1 MRPINLFIQSRIGD
15 KDCFD
20 IIAKHAQCTNECEM
34 RRHEIVSIRIFVDT
48 LMERGVSIKAFDG
61 FFMGFKIKQIGK
73 EFDLLKITGDALL
86 NIELK
91 SQTVSQEEMHKQ
103 LIKNKYYLSYL
114 GRDTEFFSVNT
125 QDFTSYTLDSNGE
138 LRCVDFGEIVNA
150 FNAFCQDDYLI
161 DIDSLFK
168 VSDYLIS
175 PLNTPAK
182 FISGEYFLTR
192 QQEEI
197 QTNILSKITK
207 IGTGFFSIIGKPGTG
222 KTLLLYDIAKKLSQ
236 KGKVLLIHCG
246 KISSGQVY
254 LNKNLKNIVILP
266 VSNLRGPVD
275 ILHENNNDY
284 ILVDET
290 HRIYYP
296 QFDAIYKYIKEE
308 NKVCIFSSDP
318 NQTLS
323 QGEDNRKIVEQI
335 LSLPLIAKY
344 ELSEKIRTNKEL
356 ASFIMNVRDLKHKA
370 HTLMDYKNVTLAY
383 ANNVT
388 EASFLIEYFRQQ
400 GYIFINYS
408 KSNRR
413 FSPYSRYT
421 TEDYD
426 THHVIGQEFD
436 NVLMLLDDSF
446 YYDENGIL
454 CGITHPNPDYL
465 YPKLFY
471 QGITRV
477 REKIALIVVCA
488 PKLFQQI
495 ASILKR

>member
-1 MRPINLFIQSRIGD
+1 MRPINLFIQSRIDD

-34 RRHEIVSIRIFVDT
+34 RQHEIISIRMFVDT
-48 LMERGVSIKAFDG
+48 LMECGVSIKAFDG

-73 EFDLLKITGDALL
+73 EFDLLKITGKALL
-86 NIELK
+86 NVELK
-91 SQTVSQEEMHKQ
+91 SQTVSQEEIHKQ

-114 GRDTEFFSVNT
+114 GRDAKFFSVNT
-125 QDFTSYTLDSNGE
+125 EDFISYILDSNGE
-138 LRCVDFGEIVNA
+138 LRCVDFNEIVNA

-175 PLNTPAK
+175 PLNTPGK

-197 QTNILSKITK
+197 RTDILSKITK

-222 KTLLLYDIAKKLSQ
+222 KTLLLYDIAKELSQ

-246 KISSGQVY
+246 KIASGQVY
-254 LNKNLKNIVILP
+254 LNKNLKNIVIRP
-266 VSNLRGPVD
+266 VSHLRGPFD
-275 ILHENNNDY
+275 ILHENNYNY

-290 HRIYYP
+290 HRI
-296 QFDAIYKYIKEE
+296 DEICKYTKEE

-323 QGEDNRKIVEQI
+323 QCEDKRKIVEQI
-335 LSLPLIAKY
+335 LSLSLIAKY

-370 HTLMDYKNVTLAY
+370 HTPMDYKNVTLAY
-383 ANNVT
+383 ANSVM
-388 EASFLIEYFRQQ
+388 EAGFLIEYFRQQ

-408 KSNRR
+408 KSNHR
-413 FSPYSRYT
+413 FSPYSRYP
-421 TEDYD
+421 EDYD